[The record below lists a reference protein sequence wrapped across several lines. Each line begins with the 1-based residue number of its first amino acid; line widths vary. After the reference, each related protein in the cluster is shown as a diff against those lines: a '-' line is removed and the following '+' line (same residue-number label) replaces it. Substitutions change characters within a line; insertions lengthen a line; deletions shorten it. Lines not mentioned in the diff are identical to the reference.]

1 MEEQFYIPRDYE
13 LNQIR
18 NNFSIYEGEPI
29 KITGHGGIGKTTLI
43 MLYINKYKNEY
54 SKIIN
59 IPFHSL
65 NTQNTLK
72 PYLVSLFEN
81 NLNLKDVNNYKVQ
94 ELLQRQLGNEKA
106 LIIFDD
112 FDLYTDKS
120 YQIYLQ
126 KELIQLNKEKP
137 NYHIIISSRNTLPD
151 DSFDL
156 TVVKLSNFNFEQ
168 SLSFLSKLLE
178 TNIDNKKLIKIRD
191 LLLNRLD
198 GNPLLLNL
206 AFKTFLITDDFETL
220 IYQIEKS
227 LSNKFDTLGIEF
239 ENGILKP
246 VLLKVANVNN
256 IIYPNNQ
263 LVCTTPYIFVPQVN
277 FYWKKALDDFEKLIN
292 SSDTKEYHIQR
303 FFEIHQDF
311 LKGVD
316 YRKIISQPILSQT
329 DGNMKPDFLLC
340 PHDKIFGDIF
350 ELKLPSNNLIS
361 GKKNRIKFSSVVED
375 AIAQTRHYREFFNS
389 EENRNIVLKR
399 YGLTAYKPKVTVLI
413 GKTPEGFSEEKM
425 IDLKDYELRDNIEII
440 TYDDFFGKMIRLVN
454 NNNYH

>member
-18 NNFSIYEGEPI
+18 NHFSIYKGEPI
-29 KITGHGGIGKTTLI
+29 KISGVGGVGKTTLI

-65 NTQNTLK
+65 NSQNTLK
-72 PYLVSLFEN
+72 PFLGSLFEN
-81 NLNLKDVNNYKVQ
+81 TLNLKDVNNYKVQ
-94 ELLQRQLGNEKA
+94 ELLQRQLGNDKA

-126 KELIQLNKEKP
+126 KELIELNREKP

-151 DSFDL
+151 DTINFTEL
-156 TVVKLSNFNFEQ
+156 NLSNFNLEQ
-168 SLSFLSKLLE
+168 SLSFLNKLLGA
-178 TNIDNKKLIKIRD
+178 NIDNKNLIKLIH
-191 LLLNRLD
+191 RLD

-206 AFKTFLITDDFETL
+206 AFKTFLITDHFETL
-220 IYQIEKS
+220 IHQIEES

-246 VLLKVANVNN
+246 VLLKVEKLNN
-256 IIYPNNQ
+256 IIYPNSL
-263 LVCTTPYIFVPQVN
+263 LVCTTPYIIVPQVN
-277 FYWKKALDDFEKLIN
+277 YYWKKALDDFEKLIN
-292 SSDTKEYHIQR
+292 SSDTDENHIQR

-316 YRKIISQPILSQT
+316 YKKVISQPILSQT

-340 PHDKIFGDIF
+340 PHDRIFGDIF
-350 ELKLPSNNLIS
+350 ELKLPSHKLIS
-361 GKKNRIKFSSVVED
+361 GKKNRIKFSSAVED

-399 YGLTAYKPKVTVLI
+399 YGLTAYKPKITVLV
-413 GKTPEGFSEEKM
+413 GKTPEGFPEEKM
-425 IDLKDYELRDNIEII
+425 IDLKNYELRDNIDII
-440 TYDDFFGKMIRLVN
+440 TYDDFFGKMKRLVN
-454 NNNYH
+454 KNNYH